1 MTFIAAKDRPES
13 PAFITPWTYV
23 HFLIGVV
30 AYTVYKDFFPNMS
43 PFLAAAILTVFHG
56 LYELRDVLL
65 ARESSVNAVGD
76 QTFVMLGFYAGH
88 LVAGFLK
95 DANLIVYLLLVITY
109 DVFVR
114 AGFE

>member
-1 MTFIAAKDRPES
+1 MSFIAARDRPES

-30 AYTVYKDFFPNMS
+30 AYTLYKDLFPNMS
-43 PFLAAAILTVFHG
+43 LFLAAAILAVFHG

-65 ARESSVNAVGD
+65 GRESTLNAVGD

-88 LVAGFLK
+88 LILK
-95 DANLIVYLLLVITY
+95 DASLVVYILLVITY